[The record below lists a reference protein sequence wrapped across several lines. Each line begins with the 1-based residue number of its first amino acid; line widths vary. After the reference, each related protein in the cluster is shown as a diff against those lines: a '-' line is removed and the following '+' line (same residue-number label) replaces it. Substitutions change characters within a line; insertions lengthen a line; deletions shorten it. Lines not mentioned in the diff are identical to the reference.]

1 MKKVSLAKSNAVI
14 VIHEETTGLAY
25 DLRDYLLKQ
34 GIRELLFIA
43 HPLLYLKKNFKNSSR
58 YEFYRDSKLV
68 KSHTAFHW
76 ILPEPLLYIKDF
88 LYTVLWCMTIGSK
101 YRLFFGVGN
110 LNAFSGYVL
119 KLLSRVDKVIYY
131 VIDYVPQRF
140 YNKLLNTIY
149 HKIEKFCAQHSDWTW
164 NLSPRMIQGR
174 SKKWNM
180 KFPNQLIVPHGVN
193 FNRIKRVSFENINK
207 REIIYMGTILRK
219 QGIQLV
225 INSLPQ
231 ILKKIPEIRFTII
244 GKGPYETELKKLIK
258 KLRLEKYVEFLGYIR
273 NHKDV
278 ENRIAK
284 AALAIALY
292 DRRYDEFSY
301 YADPGKIK
309 NYLGAG
315 VPVIMT
321 DVPYVAEEIAKNK
334 CGFIV
339 QYSKKDLLDILLKF
353 FSDKKLM
360 KEYRYNAVRFAKKYD
375 WDKVFASALTYLN
388 HD

>member
-1 MKKVSLAKSNAVI
+1 
-14 VIHEETTGLAY
+14 
-25 DLRDYLLKQ
+25 
-34 GIRELLFIA
+34 
-43 HPLLYLKKNFKNSSR
+43 
-58 YEFYRDSKLV
+58 
-68 KSHTAFHW
+68 
-76 ILPEPLLYIKDF
+76 
-88 LYTVLWCMTIGSK
+88 MTIGSK

-225 INSLPQ
+225 INSLPDTKENSQ
-231 ILKKIPEIRFTII
+231 RLDLQLLA
-244 GKGPYETELKKLIK
+244 KGHT
-258 KLRLEKYVEFLGYIR
+258 RQ
-273 NHKDV
+273 N
-278 ENRIAK
+278 
-284 AALAIALY
+284 
-292 DRRYDEFSY
+292 
-301 YADPGKIK
+301 
-309 NYLGAG
+309 
-315 VPVIMT
+315 
-321 DVPYVAEEIAKNK
+321 
-334 CGFIV
+334 
-339 QYSKKDLLDILLKF
+339 
-353 FSDKKLM
+353 
-360 KEYRYNAVRFAKKYD
+360 
-375 WDKVFASALTYLN
+375 
-388 HD
+388 